1 MRRRTALRIIG
12 GIAALYVGILIALFF
27 AQRWMLF
34 PMPRDATAKP
44 PAGFSAVRL
53 DTEDGLHLVG
63 TYRAGSVTLPTILF
77 FHGNGDSLAG
87 AEVAT
92 RGLVAAGYG
101 VLLVEYRGY
110 GGNPGSPSEQG
121 LYRDG
126 RAALAWLERHGIA
139 SRHIVLMG
147 NSLGSGVATELA
159 TQKPVAGLVLVSGYT
174 SMTDVA
180 APLYPWLPVR
190 MLLRDRF
197 ENRVKIP
204 RVHAPILLLH
214 GTADRLIPAR
224 HSMVLAAAGGRAT
237 LGLVPGA
244 GHDLVY
250 TPKAQAMILDWLAR
264 LGEPAGGA
272 RQANDQAPSGAS
284 AAASQSGTIASPR
297 ASTRRSSI
305 ISPRSGRVARVR
317 SPASPNGATTSRRL
331 TLAR

>member
-1 MRRRTALRIIG
+1 MGRRTALRIVG
-12 GIAALYVGILIALFF
+12 GIAALYIGLLITLFF

-34 PMPRDATAKP
+34 PMPRDATAAP
-44 PAGFSAVRL
+44 PAGFSAIRL
-53 DTEDGLHLVG
+53 DTEDGLHLASA
-63 TYRAGSVTLPTILF
+63 YRAASATLPIILF
-77 FHGNGDSLAG
+77 LHGNGDSLAG
-87 AEVAT
+87 AEIAT

-110 GGNPGSPSEQG
+110 GGNPDSPSEQG

-126 RAALAWLERHGIA
+126 RAALAWLEQHGIA
-139 SRHIVLMG
+139 SRRIVLMG

-174 SMTDVA
+174 SMADVA

-197 ENRVKIP
+197 ENRAKIP
-204 RVHAPILLLH
+204 QVRAPILLLH

-224 HSMVLAAAGGRAT
+224 HSMALAAAGGRAT

-250 TPKAQAMILDWLAR
+250 MPKAQAMIINWLASLR
-264 LGEPAGGA
+264 GPAA
-272 RQANDQAPSGAS
+272 PDDQMAGVAS
-284 AAASQSGTIASPR
+284 SAVASQSGTIASP
-297 ASTRRSSI
+297 SDSVRRSSTI
-305 ISPRSGRVARVR
+305 RPRSGQAARVR
-317 SPASPNGATTSRRL
+317 SPASAIGATTSRRL